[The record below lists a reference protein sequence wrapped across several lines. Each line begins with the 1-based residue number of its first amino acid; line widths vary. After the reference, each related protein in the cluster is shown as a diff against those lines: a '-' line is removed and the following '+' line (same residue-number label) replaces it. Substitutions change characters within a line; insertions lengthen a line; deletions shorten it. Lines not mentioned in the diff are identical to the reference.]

1 MSSDAKP
8 RDGDSLTSMQIKVM
22 AIACAFAIATL
33 YYNQPLL
40 ALIGA
45 SFGTSDSVTS
55 QIVTLSQIGYSL
67 GLFLFVPL
75 GDRVD
80 PRRLILCLLAANTIG
95 LAACALAPN
104 FTLFAVATLV
114 AGLTTITP
122 QIIIPTVAGLAAPQ
136 TRGRTVGIL
145 LSGHVGGPAARPDA
159 QRLRRRVRGLA
170 LRCLRSR
177 SSSTLCWW
185 RSSGASCRSP
195 NRPPTSRIRDCCGR
209 CGVCSWISPYCA
221 PPAPP
226 AFSAFGAF
234 STIWATLAFLL
245 AAPPYHFGA
254 NMVGMFGL
262 IGVVSIFVA
271 PIVGRITD
279 RLGVRFMIGA
289 GASILILAFAFVSQA
304 EHALWALI
312 CGITLIDIGYRAV
325 LLANQTR
332 IYPLQPDFRNRLN
345 TMFMTFVFL
354 GGAVGSLCGAV
365 AARWSWTGVA
375 LAGAGLAAAGLL
387 VHLMTSR
394 RRT

>member
-1 MSSDAKP
+1 MW
-8 RDGDSLTSMQIKVM
+8 R
-22 AIACAFAIATL
+22 
-33 YYNQPLL
+33 
-40 ALIGA
+40 
-45 SFGTSDSVTS
+45 
-55 QIVTLSQIGYSL
+55 
-67 GLFLFVPL
+67 LFLDQPVL
-75 GDRVD
+75 R
-80 PRRLILCLLAANTIG
+80 
-95 LAACALAPN
+95 AACATGFL
-104 FTLFAVATLV
+104 
-114 AGLTTITP
+114 
-122 QIIIPTVAGLAAPQ
+122 
-136 TRGRTVGIL
+136 
-145 LSGHVGGPAARPDA
+145 
-159 QRLRRRVRGLA
+159 
-170 LRCLRSR
+170 
-177 SSSTLCWW
+177 
-185 RSSGASCRSP
+185 
-195 NRPPTSRIRDCCGR
+195 
-209 CGVCSWISPYCA
+209 
-221 PPAPP
+221 
-226 AFSAFGAF
+226 AFGAF

-394 RRT
+394 RST

>member
-104 FTLFAVATLV
+104 FTLFAAATLV

-145 LSGHVGGPAARPDA
+145 LSGMSAGLLLGRTLSGLVGEFAGWRSVFALAILLNVVLVAIVWRFLPLTKPTTDISYP
-159 QRLRRRVRGLA
+159 RL
-170 LRCLRSR
+170 LRS
-177 SSSTLCWW
+177 LW
-185 RSSGASCRSP
+185 RLFLDQPVLRAA
-195 NRPPTSRIRDCCGR
+195 
-209 CGVCSWISPYCA
+209 CA
-221 PPAPP
+221 TG
-226 AFSAFGAF
+226 FLAFGAF

-271 PIVGRITD
+271 PVVGRITD
-279 RLGVRFMIGA
+279 RVGVRFMIGA
-289 GASILILAFAFVSQA
+289 GASILILAFVFVSQA

-312 CGITLIDIGYRAV
+312 CGIVLIDIGYRAV

-365 AARWSWTGVA
+365 APRWSWTGVA
-375 LAGAGLAAAGLL
+375 LTGAGLAAAGLV

>member
-1 MSSDAKP
+1 
-8 RDGDSLTSMQIKVM
+8 
-22 AIACAFAIATL
+22 
-33 YYNQPLL
+33 
-40 ALIGA
+40 
-45 SFGTSDSVTS
+45 
-55 QIVTLSQIGYSL
+55 
-67 GLFLFVPL
+67 
-75 GDRVD
+75 
-80 PRRLILCLLAANTIG
+80 
-95 LAACALAPN
+95 
-104 FTLFAVATLV
+104 V

-145 LSGHVGGPAARPDA
+145 LSGMSAGLLLGRTLSGFVGEFAGWRS
-159 QRLRRRVRGLA
+159 VFTLA
-170 LRCLRSR
+170 ILLNVVLVAIVWRFLPLTKPTTDISYPQLLRS
-177 SSSTLCWW
+177 LW
-185 RSSGASCRSP
+185 RLFVDQPVLRAA
-195 NRPPTSRIRDCCGR
+195 
-209 CGVCSWISPYCA
+209 CA
-221 PPAPP
+221 TG
-226 AFSAFGAF
+226 FLAFGAF
-234 STIWATLAFLL
+234 STVWATLAFLL

-304 EHALWALI
+304 EHALWALV

-332 IYPLQPDFRNRLN
+332 IPDFRNRLN

-365 AARWSWTGVA
+365 ATRWSWTGVA
-375 LAGAGLAAAGLL
+375 LAGAGLAAAALV

-394 RRT
+394 RRI

>member
-1 MSSDAKP
+1 MSSDVKP
-8 RDGDSLTSMQIKVM
+8 GDADSLTSIQIKVM
-22 AIACAFAIATL
+22 AVACAFAIATL

-45 SFGTSDSVTS
+45 TFGTSDYVTS

-122 QIIIPTVAGLAAPQ
+122 QVIIPTVAGLAAPQ
-136 TRGRTVGIL
+136 TRGGTVGIL
-145 LSGHVGGPAARPDA
+145 LSGMSAGLLLGRTLSGFVGEFAGWRS
-159 QRLRRRVRGLA
+159 VFVLA
-170 LRCLRSR
+170 ILLNFLLVAIVWRFLPLTKPTTDISYPQLLRS
-177 SSSTLCWW
+177 LW
-185 RSSGASCRSP
+185 RLFVDQPILRAA
-195 NRPPTSRIRDCCGR
+195 
-209 CGVCSWISPYCA
+209 CA
-221 PPAPP
+221 TG
-226 AFSAFGAF
+226 FLAFGAF

-245 AAPPYHFGA
+245 AQPPYHFGA
-254 NMVGMFGL
+254 STVGMFGL

-365 AARWSWTGVA
+365 AARWSWTGAA
-375 LAGAGLAAAGLL
+375 LAGAGLAAAGLV
-387 VHLMTSR
+387 VHVMTSR
-394 RRT
+394 RPT